1 MRALNATAWKQAEGQ
16 RLGPLPLLASLPPPT
31 QDWSPPRSAY
41 LTFVQLSL
49 DPYLCPGLQLVSLGL
64 GVAASLPEIPRS
76 PSALPGGPTLSVSHL
91 NLHVLLSHDAK
102 GLT

>member
-64 GVAASLPEIPRS
+64 GLRPPCLRFPDPPVPSLGVPPCVPFKPPRAPVA
-76 PSALPGGPTLSVSHL
+76 
-91 NLHVLLSHDAK
+91 
-102 GLT
+102 